1 MIIREA
7 QIRDIK
13 DLHAIRLSVKENV
26 LINPAKV
33 TPQDYEKYLTDL
45 GKGWLCEVD
54 SKIAGFAI
62 VDLPKHNV
70 WALFLSPEYQGK
82 GLGTALHER
91 MLGWYFN
98 HYDQS
103 LWLTTGAATKAEK
116 FYRKLG
122 WKETEKLENG
132 EIRFELRKEDW
143 ELKKNK
149 Q

>member
-54 SKIAGFAI
+54 GKIAGFAI
-62 VDLPKHNV
+62 VDLPEHNV

-82 GLGTALHER
+82 GLGTALHES
-91 MLGWYFN
+91 MLRWYFN